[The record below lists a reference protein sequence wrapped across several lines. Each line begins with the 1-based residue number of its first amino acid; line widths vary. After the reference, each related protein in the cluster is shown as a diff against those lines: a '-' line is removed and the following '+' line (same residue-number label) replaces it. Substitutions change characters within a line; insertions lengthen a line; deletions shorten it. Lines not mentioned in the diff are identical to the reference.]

1 MRIFISFFIFI
12 FLNINIYAQEVVNI
26 YTSRHYESD
35 IKIYKK
41 FEEKTGIKVNYVS
54 GKGKALF
61 ERIKSEGKNCPADI
75 FITVDAGNLWKVEN
89 EGFFRK
95 INSKKI
101 IKSIDSQYIGPSNK
115 WIGITKRFR
124 IIVYNP
130 NVFDYEEIK
139 NINYEDLSKDEYKDK
154 IAIRSS
160 SNIYNQSLIASMIH
174 HNGRKVMSEWLDNF
188 VSNFARKPQGN
199 DRAQVMAVAY
209 GEADLAVVNSYYLGI
224 MISGKG
230 GPKQKEAANRIKVVF
245 PNQTNR
251 GVHVNISG
259 AGILKNSK
267 NYDNAIKYLEF
278 LLEPEIQK
286 HIVHNTFEYPIIK
299 NLDPSPVIKNLVEKY
314 KEDNLKVRILGEL
327 NPRAVRLMDK
337 SGWK

>member
-115 WIGITKRFR
+115 WIGISKRFR

-267 NYDNAIKYLEF
+267 NYDNAIIY
-278 LLEPEIQK
+278 
-286 HIVHNTFEYPIIK
+286 NTFEYPIIK

>member
-286 HIVHNTFEYPIIK
+286 HIVYNTFEYPIIK